1 MSNPFRTPRPDPIDP
16 EGLGEEWTVD
26 DLLKPRRLKDR
37 LESNLEWLS
46 HAQRTTRE
54 VYQAIFRLVDPR
66 MNRLTEALPYINE
79 AMWELGFRTVGEK
92 PHPLNPTWKWVEAA

>member
-16 EGLGEEWTVD
+16 EGLGEGWTVD
-26 DLLKPRRLKDR
+26 DLLKPRALMDR
-37 LESNLEWLS
+37 LESNLKWLS

-66 MNRLTEALPYINE
+66 MNRMTEAMPYINE
-79 AMWELGFRTVGEK
+79 ALWDFGFRTVGEK
-92 PHPLNPTWKWVEAA
+92 PHPVNPTWKWVEAA